1 MCFTHIAAFSFFV
14 DEIERKIDADEAEI
28 DHIKRKDVV
37 YASTHQLA
45 ANARKIAEDD
55 RACEDD
61 AFSLCGTGRVAFP
74 YGNGPRNAKAD
85 EHNTFKNTYHN
96 KFSLSMDFVSDT
108 IIHLTI

>member
-55 RACEDD
+55 RACKND
-61 AFSLCGTGRVAFP
+61 ALALRRARRIALP
-74 YGNGPRNAKAD
+74 YRDRPRNAKAD
-85 EHNTFKNTYHN
+85 QHNTLKNTCHKKIPPIGSSCFY
-96 KFSLSMDFVSDT
+96 V
-108 IIHLTI
+108 